1 MPETIASI
9 DQLPDL
15 GDTRTAFA
23 HKSKRD
29 LFKAFWL
36 FRIIGTPWLTAAGS
50 SLTKLALAMHLPIK
64 GVIKATIFKQ
74 FCGGET
80 VSESLITAEKLAES
94 GVGTILD
101 YSVEGQDD
109 EASLDATTEELLVGI
124 RAANGQNKIPFAVFK
139 VTGLA
144 RTQLLEKINSKDQL
158 TLIETEE
165 WKRVEARFA
174 RICKAA
180 YDAST
185 PVLVDAEESWIQQA
199 IDDLA
204 ESQMALYNKQRTI
217 IFNTIQLYRHDRLA
231 FLKDSFLRAQ
241 QGGYHLGVKLVR
253 GAYMEKERER
263 AAEKGYLD
271 PVQPDKEAC
280 DRDYDAALEFCMEHL
295 EKMALVA
302 GTHNEKSTLYLAR
315 LMQQQEI
322 ARNDPRIWFSQLLGM
337 SDNISF
343 NMAAA
348 GYNVAKYMPY
358 GPVSKVLPYLI
369 RRATENTSARGQ
381 TGRELGLIIAERKR
395 RGEMTRH

>member
-1 MPETIASI
+1 MPKTLLST
-9 DQLPDL
+9 DRLPDL

-23 HKSKRD
+23 HKSNSD
-29 LFKAFWL
+29 LFKAYWL
-36 FRIIGTPWLTAAGS
+36 FRIIGTPWLTAAGA
-50 SLTKLALAMHLPIK
+50 SLTKLALALHLPIK

-80 VSESLITAEKLAES
+80 VRESLFTAEKLAES

-109 EASLDATTEELLVGI
+109 EATLDETTEELLVGI

-144 RTQLLEKINSKDQL
+144 RTELLEKVSSKDQL

-165 WKRVEARFA
+165 WKRVETRFA
-174 RICKAA
+174 RICKAG
-180 YDAST
+180 YDAGT
-185 PVLVDAEESWIQQA
+185 PVLIDAEDSWTQQA
-199 IDDLA
+199 IDDLT
-204 ESQMALYNKQRTI
+204 ERQMALYNKQRAM
-217 IFNTIQLYRHDRLA
+217 IFNTLQLYRHDRLT
-231 FLKDSFLRAQ
+231 FLKDSFQRAE

-263 AAEKGYLD
+263 AEEKGYPD
-271 PVQPDKEAC
+271 PIQPDKAAC
-280 DRDYDAALEFCMEHL
+280 DRDYDASLAFCVEHL
-295 EKMALVA
+295 DRMAVVA
-302 GTHNEKSTLYLAR
+302 GTHNEKSTLYLAQ
-315 LMQQQEI
+315 LMQERDI
-322 ARNDPRIWFSQLLGM
+322 ALNDPRIWFSQLLGM

-348 GYNVAKYMPY
+348 GYNVVKYMPY

-369 RRATENTSARGQ
+369 RRAIENTSARGQ

-395 RGEMTRH
+395 RGKI

>member
-1 MPETIASI
+1 MPETLRSQ

-23 HKSKRD
+23 HKSNSE

-50 SLTKLALAMHLPIK
+50 SLTKLALSLHLPIK
-64 GVIKATIFKQ
+64 GIIKATIFKQ

-80 VSESLITAEKLAES
+80 VSESLVTAEKLAES

-124 RAANGQNKIPFAVFK
+124 RAAKGQKNIPFAVFK

-144 RTQLLEKINSKDQL
+144 RTELLEKISAKSQL
-158 TLIETEE
+158 TLIESEE
-165 WKRVEARFA
+165 WKRVEARIA
-174 RICKAA
+174 RICKVG
-180 YDAST
+180 YDANT
-185 PVLVDAEESWIQQA
+185 PVLIDAEESWTQQA
-199 IDDLA
+199 IDDLVEA
-204 ESQMALYNKQRTI
+204 QMALYNKERAI
-217 IFNTIQLYRHDRLA
+217 IFNTLQLYRHDRVA
-231 FLKDSFLRAQ
+231 FLKDSFLRAEK
-241 QGGYHLGVKLVR
+241 GGYHLGVKLVR

-263 AAEKGYLD
+263 AEEKGYPD
-271 PVQPDKEAC
+271 PIQPDKAAC
-280 DRDYDAALEFCMEHL
+280 DRDYDAAVAFCVEHIDR
-295 EKMALVA
+295 MALVA

-315 LMQQQEI
+315 IMQERKI
-322 ARNDPRIWFSQLLGM
+322 ALDDQRIWFSQLLGM

-348 GYNVAKYMPY
+348 GYNVVKYMPY

-381 TGRELGLIIAERKR
+381 TGRELGLIITERKR
-395 RGEMTRH
+395 RAK